1 MFQRCG
7 PPVRLALGTRGSA
20 GSGGV
25 LDVFINCIPF
35 RLVMTAT
42 VKLMAQRTRT
52 QLSKDEAG
60 RKDSTKLG
68 LDPDLG
74 SVTRTP
80 HLNRRWLERGRQR
93 QKGELQRTLTNTL
106 SYAFEDVN
114 LMSSPLY
121 TQRSRVWPLQEQK
134 APNNSTNRDKVRH

>member
-1 MFQRCG
+1 MFQRSG
-7 PPVRLALGTRGSA
+7 PPVRLALGTRGA
-20 GSGGV
+20 GSSGGGGGGV

-52 QLSKDEAG
+52 QLSKDEAD
-60 RKDSTKLG
+60 RKDSTRLG

-80 HLNRRWLERGRQR
+80 HLNRRWLG
-93 QKGELQRTLTNTL
+93 KGKEKGGA
-106 SYAFEDVN
+106 SA
-114 LMSSPLY
+114 
-121 TQRSRVWPLQEQK
+121 
-134 APNNSTNRDKVRH
+134 NSNKYFKLCF